1 MLHSFLGCDWS
12 AGWIPPRCWD
22 EPRPISL
29 REGMVVSPLAH
40 ACHEV
45 LQPGW
50 FLAALPSVMQLKGL
64 SEVLLTCAVQAVVH
78 TQPQFEL
85 FI

>member
-1 MLHSFLGCDWS
+1 
-12 AGWIPPRCWD
+12 
-22 EPRPISL
+22 
-29 REGMVVSPLAH
+29 VVSPLAH